1 MKYYLGMDIG
11 GTKCA
16 VILSEENADSI
27 KDKIRF
33 ETRVEKG
40 YNAIVDELISSAK
53 EILCRNGIDSCDVLA
68 CGVSC
73 GGPLNADTG
82 VIMCPPNLP
91 DWDNVPLADTV
102 TESLGIPCKVRNDAD
117 ACALAEWQFGAG
129 KGTKN
134 MIFLTF
140 GTGMGAGLILDGKL
154 YSGTN
159 GTAGE
164 VGHIRL
170 DADGPV
176 AYGKAGSFEGFCSGA
191 GIAAMAKKMLS
202 IYNGTTTIPRDNVT
216 AKSIADAAAKG
227 DKLANA
233 IYRRK
238 DPFAITIEHSGP
250 HTYSNSDFGYLNVI
264 VRIYAESALQ
274 SKIVFRAKIKIQIN
288 IGLILVG
295 INNFLLEISLAVK
308 NYIVEFFCHSIT
320 KAEIRLQLTARR
332 IHLEDGFPT
341 RFNVL
346 SNSGNVH
353 FIRFNIFGQFFGIF
367 ITRGL
372 DIIKQRT
379 VSDAGKAGRKH
390 KHG

>member
-33 ETRVEKG
+33 ETRVERG
-40 YNAIVDELISSAK
+40 YKAIVDELISSAK

-216 AKSIADAAAKG
+216 AKSIADAAVRG

-233 IYRRK
+233 IYRRCGEK
-238 DPFAITIEHSGP
+238 LGLGISILIDI
-250 HTYSNSDFGYLNVI
+250 LNP
-264 VRIYAESALQ
+264 E
-274 SKIVFRAKIKIQIN
+274 KIVIGSIFQRSGHLLIESMEETIKKEA
-288 IGLILVG
+288 
-295 INNFLLEISLAVK
+295 LEISAQCCK
-308 NYIVEFFCHSIT
+308 IVPAMLGDEIGDFAAIGVAKEF
-320 KAEIRLQLTARR
+320 AE
-332 IHLEDGFPT
+332 
-341 RFNVL
+341 
-346 SNSGNVH
+346 
-353 FIRFNIFGQFFGIF
+353 
-367 ITRGL
+367 
-372 DIIKQRT
+372 
-379 VSDAGKAGRKH
+379 GKK
-390 KHG
+390 

>member
-16 VILSEENADSI
+16 VILSEKKADAI

-33 ETRVEKG
+33 ETKVERG
-40 YNAIVDELISSAK
+40 YKAIVDELISSAK
-53 EILCRNGIDSCDVLA
+53 EILSRNGIEPCDILA

-73 GGPLNADTG
+73 GGPLNSDTG
-82 VIMCPPNLP
+82 VIMRPPNLP
-91 DWDNVPLADTV
+91 DWDNVPLADMIK
-102 TESLGIPCKVRNDAD
+102 ESLGIPCKVRNDAD

-170 DADGPV
+170 DADGPE

-191 GIAAMAKKMLS
+191 GIAAMGKKMLS

-216 AKSIADAAAKG
+216 AKTIADAAVNG

-233 IYRRK
+233 IYRRCGEK
-238 DPFAITIEHSGP
+238 LGLGLSILIDILNPERIVIGSIFQRSGHLLIESMNETIRKE
-250 HTYSNSDFGYLNVI
+250 
-264 VRIYAESALQ
+264 A
-274 SKIVFRAKIKIQIN
+274 
-288 IGLILVG
+288 
-295 INNFLLEISLAVK
+295 LEISAQCCK
-308 NYIVEFFCHSIT
+308 IVPAMLGDEIGDFAAIGVAKDF
-320 KAEIRLQLTARR
+320 AE
-332 IHLEDGFPT
+332 
-341 RFNVL
+341 
-346 SNSGNVH
+346 
-353 FIRFNIFGQFFGIF
+353 
-367 ITRGL
+367 
-372 DIIKQRT
+372 
-379 VSDAGKAGRKH
+379 GKK
-390 KHG
+390 